1 MSVDEWNS
9 AVRKLVRRYVRSV
22 IETFDPSTGALHDDS
37 LVPPGFALSSD
48 GTSLYVAD
56 KSWSREGRTAKQA
69 RQQQASSR
77 PVHTELLY
85 NVNAT
90 GSSDASLDSSPRDRR
105 SSAGSAAKRHSGRLR
120 SGSLLNH
127 AGGLAGP
134 SITPPEEAE
143 KFLLGHDRAQKI
155 LKEGWLNK
163 SAHAIHKHFLQTQ
176 SGGVEASAG
185 LRLPAFTKCLTGFLK
200 LLPDVSSAKLL
211 FRRVAG
217 AGSQEVDVGGLG
229 RA

>member
-1 MSVDEWNS
+1 MEHPIRLPQTIELIAQCAFFGMDQQECKAWSQWGVLVPLPEHQQSRQLQSMLQHLMNLATLPRGAKGVSDKISMSIDEWNS

-37 LVPPGFALSSD
+37 LVPPGFALYSD

-69 RQQQASSR
+69 RQQQVPSK

-105 SSAGSAAKRHSGRLR
+105 
-120 SGSLLNH
+120 
-127 AGGLAGP
+127 
-134 SITPPEEAE
+134 
-143 KFLLGHDRAQKI
+143 
-155 LKEGWLNK
+155 
-163 SAHAIHKHFLQTQ
+163 
-176 SGGVEASAG
+176 
-185 LRLPAFTKCLTGFLK
+185 
-200 LLPDVSSAKLL
+200 
-211 FRRVAG
+211 
-217 AGSQEVDVGGLG
+217 
-229 RA
+229 